1 MHRHRRSTTGS
12 ADPVRPERRGPGGW
26 MPRLDA
32 LRRTR
37 KLGSPR
43 DRAGAGQDG
52 GPSPRRSAG
61 TGPGSPESA
70 GFGSGGRSAT
80 ARADGGTVFARGG
93 APGGG
98 PGAWPERASL
108 GALDGRLTR
117 HAGAMT
123 AEGAGTPWGRCLDGQ
138 VALVTGASRGVGR
151 GIAVE
156 LGHAGATVYL
166 TGRSTP
172 GRSTVGT
179 LDGSVEET
187 AHEVTMAGGTA
198 IPIVTDHRDDGATE
212 RVLARIER
220 EQRRLDL
227 LVNNVWGGYE
237 GLHAGRVREWRAP
250 FWEQPSQLWDSMFD
264 AGVRAHYVTSALAAR
279 LMVRRRR
286 GLIVTLSFFAAPDA
300 NVSFRVAKLT
310 DDRLAGEMA
319 AELREYGVTSVGLY
333 PGLVRTEGIM
343 RVAGRIDLAGSE
355 SPRFAG
361 RAITALAADDE
372 VITRSGEI
380 LVAAELA
387 AEYGFTDIDGHRPVS
402 LRQPRP
408 EPAPIAMHA
417 S

>member
-1 MHRHRRSTTGS
+1 M
-12 ADPVRPERRGPGGW
+12 A
-26 MPRLDA
+26 
-32 LRRTR
+32 
-37 KLGSPR
+37 
-43 DRAGAGQDG
+43 
-52 GPSPRRSAG
+52 
-61 TGPGSPESA
+61 
-70 GFGSGGRSAT
+70 
-80 ARADGGTVFARGG
+80 
-93 APGGG
+93 
-98 PGAWPERASL
+98 
-108 GALDGRLTR
+108 
-117 HAGAMT
+117 

-179 LDGSVEET
+179 LGGSVEET

-198 IPIVTDHRDDGATE
+198 IPIVCDHRDDGATE

-250 FWEQPSQLWDSMFD
+250 FWEQPSQLWDAMFD

-286 GLIVTLSFFAAPDA
+286 GLIVTVSFFAAPDA

-319 AELREYGVTSVGLY
+319 AELRDHGVTSVGLY

-343 RVAGRIDLAGSE
+343 RVADRIDLAGSE

-361 RAITALAADDE
+361 RAVTALAADDE

-387 AEYGFTDIDGHRPVS
+387 AEYGFTDIDGHRPAS

>member
-1 MHRHRRSTTGS
+1 MHRRRRSITGS
-12 ADPVRPERRGPGGW
+12 ADQVRPEQPTARVS
-26 MPRLDA
+26 RLEP

-37 KLGSPR
+37 GLLAAGR
-43 DRAGAGQDG
+43 DRAFPGPDG
-52 GPSPRRSAG
+52 SWKP
-61 TGPGSPESA
+61 
-70 GFGSGGRSAT
+70 GRSARVGPDRSGAANGFGRGARST
-80 ARADGGTVFARGG
+80 AARADGGTVFARGG
-93 APGGG
+93 GSPGGNGAAARTGGDAAAPGDRAR
-98 PGAWPERASL
+98 PDAW
-108 GALDGRLTR
+108 
-117 HAGAMT
+117 
-123 AEGAGTPWGRCLDGQ
+123 AEGVGAPWGRCLDGQ

-179 LDGSVEET
+179 LGGSVEET
-187 AHEVTMAGGTA
+187 AHEVEAAGGTA
-198 IPIVTDHRDDGATE
+198 IPIVCDHRDDDATE

-220 EQRRLDL
+220 EQRRLDV

-250 FWEQPSQLWDSMFD
+250 FWEQPSQLWDAMFD

-286 GLIVTLSFFAAPDA
+286 GLIVTVSFFAAPDA
-300 NVSFRVAKLT
+300 NVSFRVAKLS

-319 AELREYGVTSVGLY
+319 AELRDYGVTSVGLY

-343 RVAGRIDLAGSE
+343 RVADRVDLAGSE

-361 RAITALAADDE
+361 RAVTALAADGE
-372 VITRSGEI
+372 VIARSGEI

-387 AEYGFTDIDGHRPVS
+387 AEYGFADIDGHRPAS

-408 EPAPIAMHA
+408 EATPITVHA